1 MKLPG
6 REVEHYPVAVTV
18 EAVALGW
25 LRQRQAP
32 HGAVVVADHEVSP
45 RTRRGDV
52 WGAAGAL
59 RAAVVLRPDLAAD
72 AADLL
77 WAHALLAGAEAEN
90 GHPTPWWPE
99 RLVEHDAEMGVVR
112 VASQLAPGRVDSAVM
127 TFRLHVAPG
136 RDRADLLAATLAHLD
151 ELLAMPP
158 VDVAARYRA
167 ADPLAGTPVRVDLLP
182 RGAVRGAY
190 DGIDAQGALT
200 IESAGGNRRRLAVDQ
215 IAAVVRLDDNGR

>member
-18 EAVALGW
+18 ESVALGW

-32 HGAVVVADHEVSP
+32 RGAVVVADHEVSP

-52 WGAAGAL
+52 WDAAGAL

-77 WAHALLAGAEAEN
+77 WAHALLAAAAASGGTA
-90 GHPTPWWPE
+90 PWWPE
-99 RLVEHDAEMGVVR
+99 RLTARDAEVGVVR
-112 VASQLAPGRVDSAVM
+112 VASQLAPGSIDSAVV

-158 VDVAARYRA
+158 VEVVARYRA

-190 DGIDAQGALT
+190 AGIDAQGALT
-200 IESAGGNRRRLAVDQ
+200 IEGAGGHRRRLAVDQ
-215 IAAVVRLDDNGR
+215 IAAVARLDDNGR